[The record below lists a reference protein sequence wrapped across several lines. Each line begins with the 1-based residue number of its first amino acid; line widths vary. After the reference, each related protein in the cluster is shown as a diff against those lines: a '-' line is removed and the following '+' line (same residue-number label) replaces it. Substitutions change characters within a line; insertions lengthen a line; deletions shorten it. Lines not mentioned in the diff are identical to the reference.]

1 MKAAPAKGR
10 KILPRPKPRAQYAA
24 LPYRLGPDLEYLLVT
39 SRETSRWVIPKGW
52 PMRGRRGRDVAAI
65 EAVEEAG
72 VEGRMIKKTLGAYE
86 YLKVLRSGASQRC
99 RVAVWG
105 LEVTLQRDVWRE
117 QDQRLSQW
125 FAWDAAAAA
134 VREPGLARIMR
145 NFAVRMSREAGRL
158 SERPNSDPG
167 SL

>member
-1 MKAAPAKGR
+1 LKAAPAKGR
-10 KILPRPKPRAQYAA
+10 KTLPRPKPRAQYAA
-24 LPYRLGPDLEYLLVT
+24 LPYRLSPEPEFLLVT
-39 SRETSRWVIPKGW
+39 SRETGRWVIPKGW
-52 PMRGRRGRDVAAI
+52 PMRGRRGRDAAAI

-72 VEGRMIKKTLGAYE
+72 VEGRMIKKTLGSYE

-125 FAWDAAAAA
+125 FPWDAAAAA

-145 NFAVRMSREAGRL
+145 NFAVRMSREAGRPAAD
-158 SERPNSDPG
+158 SSSDAG
-167 SL
+167 KV